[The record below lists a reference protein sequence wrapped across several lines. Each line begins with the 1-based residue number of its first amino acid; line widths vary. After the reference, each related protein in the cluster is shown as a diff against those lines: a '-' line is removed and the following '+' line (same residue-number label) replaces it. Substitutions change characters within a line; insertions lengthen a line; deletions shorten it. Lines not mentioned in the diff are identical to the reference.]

1 MRPANL
7 GGPNMMLAARVII
20 SSAALLSCAS
30 RCAMA
35 LDVSLSTIPNQFYKI
50 TVGEDNEGW
59 IINVLVREAHDG
71 PVIAQ
76 SASVELRAG
85 DRLMETRTYAAEALV
100 ALRHKRFAKLNAQ
113 AELFDLNFR
122 FTEPV
127 ASKIDLVRFKIAF
140 EVPRSAET
148 ERTLAVPVRIYQQ
161 RTNLIFPIKGDFTI
175 LVGDVIDNGH
185 DEWSQFYAYDI
196 APLGPH
202 GELVKTNGA
211 KNEDFVMWGH
221 DVLAT
226 ADGKIALARDDLPD
240 NPKPGVMPGEAELL
254 KLGEL
259 AQVAGGNQIVIDHGN
274 GEFSYFAHLQHGS
287 LRVKKGDTVKQ
298 GQVIAKLGNS
308 GHATGPH
315 LHYHL
320 MAGDTVFRCDGLP
333 AKFSNTNKPMP
344 QRGRYDEAK

>member
-1 MRPANL
+1 
-7 GGPNMMLAARVII
+7 MLAARVIVL
-20 SSAALLSCAS
+20 SAALLSGAS
-30 RCAMA
+30 RWAMA
-35 LDVSLSTIPNQFYKI
+35 LDVSLSTIPNGVYK
-50 TVGEDNEGW
+50 TAVGEDSEGW
-59 IINVLVREAHDG
+59 VINILVREAHNE
-71 PVIAQ
+71 PVVAQ
-76 SASVELRAG
+76 SASMELRAG
-85 DRLMETRTYAAEALV
+85 DRIMETRTYTAEALT

-113 AELFDLNFR
+113 AELFDLDFR
-122 FTEPV
+122 FTEPA
-127 ASKIDLVRFKIAF
+127 ASKIDFVHFRIAF
-140 EVPRSAET
+140 GVPGSAGNET
-148 ERTLAVPVRIYQQ
+148 TLAIPVRVYQQ

-175 LVGDVIDNGH
+175 LVGDVIDHGH

-202 GELVKTNGA
+202 GELVKTNGE

-240 NPKPGVMPGEAELL
+240 NPKPGVMPGEAELI

-287 LRVKKGDTVKQ
+287 LRVKRGDAVKQ

>member
-1 MRPANL
+1 
-7 GGPNMMLAARVII
+7 
-20 SSAALLSCAS
+20 
-30 RCAMA
+30 MA
-35 LDVSLSTIPNQFYKI
+35 LDVSLSTIPHQVYK
-50 TVGEDNEGW
+50 TAAGEDSEGW
-59 IINVLVREAHDG
+59 VINVLVREAHDE
-71 PVIAQ
+71 PVVAQ

-85 DRLMETRTYAAEALV
+85 DRIMETRTYTAEALA

-113 AELFDLNFR
+113 AELFDLDFG
-122 FTEPV
+122 FTEPA
-127 ASKIDLVRFKIAF
+127 ASKIALVRFKIAF
-140 EVPRSAET
+140 GVPGSAGT
-148 ERTLAVPVRIYQQ
+148 ESTLTVPVRVFQQ

-175 LVGDVIDNGH
+175 LVGDVIDHGH

-196 APLGPH
+196 APLGSH
-202 GELVKTNGA
+202 GELVKTNGE

-226 ADGKIALARDDLPD
+226 ADGKIVLVREDLPD

-254 KLGEL
+254 KLGNL
-259 AQVAGGNQIVIDHGN
+259 AQVAGGNQIAIDHGN

-287 LRVKKGDTVKQ
+287 LRVKKGDAVKQ

-344 QRGRYDEAK
+344 QRGGWSEAK